1 MKQHFTPFDARAY
14 KAPLWLPAFLDLG
27 FAEPKQYPMWDIR
40 RDKDKERLTTF
51 ALGIT
56 QFLAHLPDGA
66 EIGTAELAKCLDP
79 DRYDEEAFRKFLINR
94 IGQCRFWGLL
104 DKNFYSIAD
113 TRWKKPRHFYKY
125 HNGKGQTNAKL

>member
-1 MKQHFTPFDARAY
+1 
-14 KAPLWLPAFLDLG
+14 LPTFQTVQRLG
-27 FAEPKQYPMWDIR
+27 Q
-40 RDKDKERLTTF
+40 
-51 ALGIT
+51 
-56 QFLAHLPDGA
+56 QSLPSVY
-66 EIGTAELAKCLDP
+66 DP